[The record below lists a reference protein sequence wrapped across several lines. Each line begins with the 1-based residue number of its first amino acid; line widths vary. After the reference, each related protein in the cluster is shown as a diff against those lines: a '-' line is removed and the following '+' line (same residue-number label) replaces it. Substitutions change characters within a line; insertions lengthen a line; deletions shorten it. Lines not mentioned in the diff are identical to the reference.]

1 MFRNVIVKY
10 SENARQEYLGE
21 ALHVL
26 RECAH
31 APPSEV
37 LQQLQDGRVHRVVR
51 GHRPEEIRVL
61 LLIRKNRRGGG
72 EGKLRKRERTAFFY
86 RGPAPSPSWQ
96 AFLAWGK
103 VFRLIMC
110 IACVFVCVCGCS
122 A

>member
-1 MFRNVIVKY
+1 MSR
-10 SENARQEYLGE
+10 EYLRE

-51 GHRPEEIRVL
+51 GHRPEEIWVL
-61 LLIRKNRRGGG
+61 LLVRKNRRGGG
-72 EGKLRKRERTAFFY
+72 EGKLRKRERTLLL
-86 RGPAPSPSWQ
+86 GLCTQS
-96 AFLAWGK
+96 FLAAISHLGQD
-103 VFRLIMC
+103 VSFNCVHGVNLC
-110 IACVFVCVCGCS
+110 IGAG